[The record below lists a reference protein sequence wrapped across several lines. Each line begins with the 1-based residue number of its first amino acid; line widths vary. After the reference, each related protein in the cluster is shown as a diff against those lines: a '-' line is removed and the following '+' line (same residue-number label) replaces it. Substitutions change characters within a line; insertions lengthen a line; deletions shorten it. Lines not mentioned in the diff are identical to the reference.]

1 MKNNDLLT
9 KILAAAGTALVWI
22 PVLLPVVFWLGGLV
36 RRGRG
41 NFDFLI
47 PAELSPLVII
57 GGGLLLWA
65 ALRVHTQVK
74 LIAWS
79 LGIGVVMLVASQLLA
94 VVTGLA
100 SGETAM
106 GGWQWALVLA
116 GLVIYTLAVIALG
129 IDGIRLLQYLFKSK
143 QA

>member
-9 KILAAAGTALVWI
+9 KILAIAGTVLAWI
-22 PVLLPVVFWLGGLV
+22 PILLPVVFWLV
-36 RRGRG
+36 RLLQGGRG
-41 NFDFLI
+41 MFDFLM
-47 PAELSPLVII
+47 PAELFPLFLV

-65 ALRVHTQVK
+65 ALRVRIQHQ

-79 LGIGVVMLVASQLLA
+79 LGIGVFMVIASQGLA

-106 GGWQWALVLA
+106 GGWQWALVLG
-116 GLVIYTLAVIALG
+116 GLAIYTLAAIVLG
-129 IDGIRLLQYLFKSK
+129 IGGIRLLQGLFKSK
-143 QA
+143 PS

>member
-1 MKNNDLLT
+1 MKNNNLLT
-9 KILAAAGTALVWI
+9 KILAIAGTALAWI
-22 PVLLPVVFWLGGLV
+22 PILLPVVFWLVRLLQGG
-36 RRGRG
+36 RSM
-41 NFDFLI
+41 FDFLM

-57 GGGLLLWA
+57 GAGLLLWA

-79 LGIGVVMLVASQLLA
+79 LGIGLVMLVASQLLA

-100 SGETAM
+100 SGETAI

-129 IDGIRLLQYLFKSK
+129 IGGIRLLQYLFKSK